1 MSKIKRAV
9 YKTVLLLY
17 NFVGENFPEEKKL
30 FDRLVVEEFICHCR
44 EK

>member
-17 NFVGENFPEEKKL
+17 NFVVENFPEEEKL
-30 FDRLVVEEFICHCR
+30 SDIVMEEFVCHCR